1 MLEEKIPQGK
11 IQKVSGSKEEAV
23 GLWKTMPWALA
34 VCVQRE
40 ESVSSH
46 SRPESLDFKCTKG
59 KPEPE
64 QGEHLEHRNNS
75 LQHVCLC

>member
-1 MLEEKIPQGK
+1 MQK
-11 IQKVSGSKEEAV
+11 IQRVSGSKEEAV
-23 GLWKTMPWALA
+23 GLRKTIPWALA

-46 SRPESLDFKCTKG
+46 SRPGSLDFKCTKG

-64 QGEHLEHRNNS
+64 QGEQLGHRSKNLKGVS
-75 LQHVCLC
+75 VC